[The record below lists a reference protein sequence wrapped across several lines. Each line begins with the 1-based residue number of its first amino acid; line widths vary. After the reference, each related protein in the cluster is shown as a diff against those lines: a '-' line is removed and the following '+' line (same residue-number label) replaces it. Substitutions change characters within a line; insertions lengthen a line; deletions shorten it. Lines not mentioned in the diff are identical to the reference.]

1 MCLLGQTSITLLNQT
16 KKKLM
21 MKVGDAVVL
30 SAYGKKISTIKKFD
44 DDVGLV
50 IKDEHWGRSVFVK
63 WTRGGFFWMNR
74 RDIKM
79 LR

>member
-1 MCLLGQTSITLLNQT
+1 
-16 KKKLM
+16 

-30 SAYGKKISTIKKFD
+30 SAYGKKISTIKKFA

>member
-1 MCLLGQTSITLLNQT
+1 
-16 KKKLM
+16 M

-50 IKDEHWGRSVFVK
+50 IKTNTGGAVFLSSGPAVVSF
-63 WTRGGFFWMNR
+63 G
-74 RDIKM
+74 
-79 LR
+79 